1 LFTSVKS
8 AVFSSEFGIALI
20 ALLGFIL
27 VGWGKLLAK
36 SANDRTIYYWIGV
49 VVVSVAVV
57 LGVTQDSPATRWQW
71 LLGSLP
77 TLILFSHGAFLYYV
91 RSKVVPRATAMMA
104 PTGPSNGV
112 DDDLSYKHLLEAG
125 ERYFSAQ
132 AMLLRYAVPGVLLLG
147 ISLGISNVILRFAEH
162 HYFYDFDCK
171 APLVGACQVLGK
183 IVENHA
189 QPRVASAS
197 VVFLPLKAVVGAAYG
212 LIGAYAYVLLFL
224 GKRSFRLD
232 ITPGA
237 ATWCMVTMGVGPVL
251 AGFLGLF
258 VFEGDTVQIGTDAFS
273 RIAVL
278 FLAGFSPRFV
288 VESLEEAGRRVFMD
302 PAKNSLPSRTQPL
315 TAVQGMSRD
324 NQERLAEEGIDDA
337 SQLAMADPYRLL
349 RNTSYDKR
357 QIISWMDRALLMTRL
372 PEGYLAL
379 ERRGITGAMALV
391 WYVEEEK
398 DKSDTTRQDAFKVL
412 ASEARIDET
421 ILRAVGRQLAAD
433 RQLRLLR
440 ILYVLDDGENER
452 LLDGKPG

>member
-1 LFTSVKS
+1 LLANLKS
-8 AVFSSEFGIALI
+8 FVFSSECGIAVI
-20 ALLGFIL
+20 ALLGFI
-27 VGWGKLLAK
+27 VVAYGKLWAK
-36 SANDRTIYYWIGV
+36 SSSDRTIYYWIGV
-49 VVVSVAVV
+49 VVVAVALV
-57 LGVTQDSPATRWQW
+57 LGVTRDSPASRWQW

-91 RSKVVPRATAMMA
+91 RSKVVPRATAQNVSRAKQMIA
-104 PTGPSNGV
+104 PTGLSNGA
-112 DDDLSYKHLLEAG
+112 DDDISYEHLLAAG

-132 AMLLRYAVPGVLLLG
+132 AVLLRYAVPGVLLLG
-147 ISLGISNVILRFAEH
+147 IALGISNLILRFAEQ
-162 HYFYDFDCK
+162 HYFYEQCK
-171 APLVGACQVLGK
+171 EPLVGVCQLLGK
-183 IVENHA
+183 
-189 QPRVASAS
+189 RVDVSG
-197 VVFLPLKAVVGAAYG
+197 VVFLPPKAVMGAAYG
-212 LIGAYAYVLLFL
+212 LVGAYAYVLLFL

-258 VFEGDTVQIGTDAFS
+258 VFDTTVVKIGTDAFS
-273 RIAVL
+273 KIAVL

-288 VESLEEAGRRVFMD
+288 VESLEEAGRRIFMD
-302 PAKNSLPSRTQPL
+302 PAKSAPPSRTLPL
-315 TAVQGMSRD
+315 TSVQGISRD

-372 PEGYLAL
+372 PEGYSAL
-379 ERRGITGAMALV
+379 ERRGVTGAMALV

-412 ASEARIDET
+412 ATEARIDET

-440 ILYVLDDGENER
+440 ILYVLDDGESEHT
-452 LLDGKPG
+452 DDAKPS